1 MISDEDERV
10 GLVRKINPQAANV
23 CAFIHMPTNPILIFI
38 FCLLFFIQGLV
49 EIWLKEVEFV
59 MLDSVLEQMKEAW
72 EDYALVERV
81 TWVVSWPGQVV
92 LGISCMAWTY
102 EVGK

>member
-1 MISDEDERV
+1 MSVLVSYAKSIHRRQTYVVVFILVESFTDFYIS
-10 GLVRKINPQAANV
+10 
-23 CAFIHMPTNPILIFI
+23 FI
-38 FCLLFFIQGLV
+38 FVQGLV

-72 EDYALVERV
+72 EDYALVERI

-102 EVGK
+102 EVST

>member
-1 MISDEDERV
+1 MY
-10 GLVRKINPQAANV
+10 
-23 CAFIHMPTNPILIFI
+23 AFFFSSVIESVSNFFI
-38 FCLLFFIQGLV
+38 FLFAFVIQGLV